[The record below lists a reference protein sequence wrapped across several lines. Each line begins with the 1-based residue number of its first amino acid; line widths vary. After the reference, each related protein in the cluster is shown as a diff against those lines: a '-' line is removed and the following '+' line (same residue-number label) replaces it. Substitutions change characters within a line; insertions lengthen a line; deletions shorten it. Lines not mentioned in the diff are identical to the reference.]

1 MAVCLGPDM
10 EPQLATCGPD
20 KRYCDRKT
28 AFCISE
34 QPDEPECDNLPTLD
48 YSCPDLDGFYPH
60 PTDCSQYFECINQKA
75 FIHNCP
81 PGYAW
86 DTQGMRCKQ
95 KRTASDCGVIN
106 CKYTDTSVPLSNN
119 ATFYG
124 LCHWNNNF
132 DKIAVRQCPGRMI
145 HIANQGCVFVCP
157 SEGVFKDDEDAGYY
171 YECYYYGGKLVHDRK
186 RCVLHRLENRR
197 FDENLQRCV

>member
-1 MAVCLGPDM
+1 MKWLKVLLFSFVCCGYAAFAENSSLYYAENLRELCGPNYGLKCYSCSQMAVCLGPDM

-34 QPDEPECDNLPTLD
+34 QPDEPECDDLPTLD

-60 PTDCSQYFECINQKA
+60 PSDCTQYFECINQKA
-75 FIHNCP
+75 FNHNCP

-86 DTQGMRCKQ
+86 NTQGMRCKQ

-106 CKYTDTSVPLSNN
+106 CKNTDTSVPLSNN

-124 LCHWNNNF
+124 LCHWNNIF
-132 DKIAVRQCPGRMI
+132 GRIA
-145 HIANQGCVFVCP
+145 
-157 SEGVFKDDEDAGYY
+157 
-171 YECYYYGGKLVHDRK
+171 
-186 RCVLHRLENRR
+186 
-197 FDENLQRCV
+197 